1 MNRGLKQ
8 RWLIFAIVPNF
19 FHKLRKKSFYW
30 KLGSFM
36 GASWHVKGYELLEFL
51 NKQSN
56 LRKQRMLHEVTW
68 LSCYFCFSTSLSSLM
83 LTGKN
88 PLLMHLIS
96 AVCREKTIS

>member
-1 MNRGLKQ
+1 
-8 RWLIFAIVPNF
+8 
-19 FHKLRKKSFYW
+19 
-30 KLGSFM
+30 M